1 MLSYRLKC
9 RKNTRSKKPKVLRTK
24 TGRIM
29 LVSKCAACNSKIS
42 KFIKEQKAKG
52 LLGNLLGA
60 KITILDYIPF
70 F

>member
-1 MLSYRLKC
+1 
-9 RKNTRSKKPKVLRTK
+9 
-24 TGRIM
+24 M